1 MYFYKI
7 FYKLI
12 TQLFLIDTG
21 SGEYLPLNNYLTI
34 MGITDIIRDFDK
46 TMYIHVPI
54 NYGQAEDDTKKMF
67 IKIN

>member
-1 MYFYKI
+1 
-7 FYKLI
+7 
-12 TQLFLIDTG
+12 
-21 SGEYLPLNNYLTI
+21 
-34 MGITDIIRDFDK
+34 MGIADIIRDFDK